1 MSNSHLGGDV
11 SEDSFEPV
19 SPIDIVQPKRKSVGF
34 GPAKTIDIQDTHS
47 SRGTPSP
54 PSLNSPRT
62 PRFTEATS
70 VDSPVGSS
78 SRSPFADPP
87 TRGESSSEP
96 NVSDLGFGYVADN
109 RPSNHASGPGAGLRS
124 NPPNSPLKSALKTP
138 GTPGRLV
145 NPLSPTFKEEQILEY
160 HEKETEEENAKD
172 IKVKTRVRIAKFL
185 LRGVNF
191 SCSLII
197 LALLAH
203 SFVIFN
209 STRNL
214 ASRNSFTPW
223 APNTN
228 PWPQIVILVIASISL
243 FLCVGVFIAY
253 CRGGHRRAEKIGVYY
268 TVFGACFFAFTIVMW
283 VVAAAILQNSKQ
295 SGNDKDLWG
304 WACKENLRSELY
316 SDIVDYALV
325 CRLQDWVLVCI
336 VIEVVVDTITV
347 AIYAV
352 VFYRFWTKHKLRK
365 SMYARDK
372 ARSDLY
378 LANLRSQTAP
388 NTPGYPLSPG
398 SMHFPKAT
406 IDAYSAAENGEQCKP
421 QFATQFTPTSN
432 QPFQL
437 QPPPIRVQAP
447 TRESSP
453 TDGEPP
459 TSPGLVQIVN
469 QHVGP
474 APGEKQ
480 YGSVPIPESY
490 SSPINSPTFVPQSST
505 QQIQRGQEN
514 DEHRPGTAMTAEH
527 AVQSRSQ

>member
-172 IKVKTRVRIAKFL
+172 IFRHLQLHKE
-185 LRGVNF
+185 
-191 SCSLII
+191 SCVQEQLY
-197 LALLAH
+197 ALGPEYEP
-203 SFVIFN
+203 
-209 STRNL
+209 L
-214 ASRNSFTPW
+214 ASDCYPRYRVYF
-223 APNTN
+223 
-228 PWPQIVILVIASISL
+228 SL
-243 FLCVGVFIAY
+243 LMSY